1 MARDWVPDPM
11 RIPGNPEREICLHT
25 VQLAQRKHMY
35 EDPIGRTR
43 SEAGMRIYR
52 FSQSVHTAT
61 GPILLYRPHARD
73 GEGPLEMVHWPPRLY
88 RKVPPPVMMVVDF
101 FFLIAGC
108 NGSLGYWQSLA
119 TRESNKQ
126 HQWYCVPKESQVPIH
141 YDLSHHNLCMTERM
155 VHKREKRHHNTKQ
168 KPKTKTNT
176 HNQTQNNR
184 RHRGET

>member
-1 MARDWVPDPM
+1 MQEEVDV
-11 RIPGNPEREICLHT
+11 CC
-25 VQLAQRKHMY
+25 Q
-35 EDPIGRTR
+35 
-43 SEAGMRIYR
+43 SEASNRAAWEQGQFFRPVESLFALNR
-52 FSQSVHTAT
+52 Q
-61 GPILLYRPHARD
+61 LLFKVL
-73 GEGPLEMVHWPPRLY
+73 PLI
-88 RKVPPPVMMVVDF
+88 

-126 HQWYCVPKESQVPIH
+126 HQWYCVPKESQAPIH

-155 VHKREKRHHNTKQ
+155 VHKREKRHNNTR
-168 KPKTKTNT
+168 KTKARRHQPTPKTNT